1 MKTKSNKTK
10 QKEQNKNTPNLT
22 KISVLI
28 LLVPLGNYY
37 TYNHF
42 WDNNPLAA
50 SSQYKT
56 LLAQL

>member
-1 MKTKSNKTK
+1 MKTKPNQTK
-10 QKEQNKNTPNLT
+10 QKEQNKNTQNLT
-22 KISVLI
+22 KILVLI

-42 WDNNPLAA
+42 WESNPLSA